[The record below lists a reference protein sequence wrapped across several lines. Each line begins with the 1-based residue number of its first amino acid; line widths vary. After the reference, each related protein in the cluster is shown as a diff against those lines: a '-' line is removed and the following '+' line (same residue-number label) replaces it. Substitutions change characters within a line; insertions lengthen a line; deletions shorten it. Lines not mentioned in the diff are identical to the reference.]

1 MKALVLFSGGQ
12 DSTTCLYWAKKQFKE
27 VYAIGFDYGQ
37 MHKDELIQAQKIAK
51 SINVNYKIFNVK
63 NLMAD
68 SSLTTKGNHNKVSQF
83 NENLPASFTVGRNII
98 FLSIAGSYACQLG
111 INDIVTGVCQT
122 DYSGYPDCRRTSITA
137 TENVLS
143 MAYGCGDFR
152 IHTPLM
158 YVDKAQTWKLAK
170 ELDCIDVIINETLT
184 DYNGDKT
191 MNEWGM
197 GKDNNPATKLRKEGF
212 YKAKKMGWI

>member
-1 MKALVLFSGGQ
+1 
-12 DSTTCLYWAKKQFKE
+12 
-27 VYAIGFDYGQ
+27 
-37 MHKDELIQAQKIAK
+37 
-51 SINVNYKIFNVK
+51 
-63 NLMAD
+63 
-68 SSLTTKGNHNKVSQF
+68 
-83 NENLPASFTVGRNII
+83 
-98 FLSIAGSYACQLG
+98 
-111 INDIVTGVCQT
+111 
-122 DYSGYPDCRRTSITA
+122 
-137 TENVLS
+137 